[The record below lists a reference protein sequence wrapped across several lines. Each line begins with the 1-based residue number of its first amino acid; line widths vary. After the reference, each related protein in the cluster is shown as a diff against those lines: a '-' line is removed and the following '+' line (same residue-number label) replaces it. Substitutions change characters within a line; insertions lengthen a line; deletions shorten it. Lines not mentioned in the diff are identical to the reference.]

1 MQDIGQKGRP
11 DMQARILRISIGV
24 ALLLTGYM
32 VGTHNT
38 TSIHAE
44 MRVSVPSSYGRVVAG
59 DSSSLWFEDTTGTL
73 RQVTIPAGNT
83 IFTITRQK

>member
-1 MQDIGQKGRP
+1 
-11 DMQARILRISIGV
+11 MQARILRIGIGV

-44 MRVSVPSSYGRVVAG
+44 MRVSIPDSYGKVVAG
-59 DSSSLWFEDTTGTL
+59 DSSSLWFEDTNGTL
-73 RQVTIPAGNT
+73 RQVTVPAGNT
-83 IFTITRQK
+83 IFTISRQR

>member
-1 MQDIGQKGRP
+1 
-11 DMQARILRISIGV
+11 MQARILRISIGI
-24 ALLLTGYM
+24 ALVLIGYM
-32 VGTHNT
+32 VGMHNT

-44 MRVSVPSSYGRVVAG
+44 MRVSVPTAYGKVVAG

-83 IFTITRQK
+83 VFTIARQK

>member
-1 MQDIGQKGRP
+1 
-11 DMQARILRISIGV
+11 MQARILRICIGV

-32 VGTHNT
+32 VGTHT
-38 TSIHAE
+38 PTSIHAE
-44 MRVSVPSSYGRVVAG
+44 MKVSVPTAYGKVVAG

-83 IFTITRQK
+83 IFTINRQK